1 MPLTPHLVA
10 MGWRSKKRDP
20 HPDPQVWGSLHGA
33 ASSASCSSSV
43 IVVPTCYLCVGL
55 ALGTGSILPLTAC
68 TSLGTYVACVPLHN
82 HAQGPPKCMY
92 AQMCAPMC
100 THVGTLTC
108 VHTSPCAHPHA
119 STPTYLPL
127 HLNSHTPLYAHA
139 HTNMCTP
146 AVCISHVHINACTS
160 MNVHIHVYTSLHV
173 QLHPRYVPS

>member
-1 MPLTPHLVA
+1 